1 MISNWQ
7 RGRRKFYSED
17 AYCAKPPKAQQE
29 PKLSGLEPLAPLA
42 FRVADELS

>member
-7 RGRRKFYSED
+7 RVRRKFYSEA
-17 AYCAKPPKAQQE
+17 AYGANPPKVPQE
-29 PKLSGLEPLAPLA
+29 PTLSGLEPLAPPA